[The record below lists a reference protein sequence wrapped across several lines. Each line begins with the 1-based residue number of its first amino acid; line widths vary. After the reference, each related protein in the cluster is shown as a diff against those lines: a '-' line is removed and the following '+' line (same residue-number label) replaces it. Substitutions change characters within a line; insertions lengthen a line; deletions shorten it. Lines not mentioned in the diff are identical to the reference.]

1 MLSGDTFDV
10 RTPIVAF
17 TVPTKTPHRRRR
29 CRRGSRHGSGAG
41 GRHGS
46 GCGHAVTL
54 AVSLSEVA
62 PRGSV
67 PLHPPLKETTQGAT
81 AVHESVSQARL
92 LTDPVFLKEDG
103 HRRAERQEAVTR
115 KREAQGAV
123 LASDVNPRLSR
134 KDFAYII
141 IPCEDDDGLS
151 FMWQNSLSNRSA
163 RRHIPADPRA
173 PRRDTT
179 TDIDCMD

>member
-1 MLSGDTFDV
+1 MGALAAIHTVGAVGAFHIE
-10 RTPIVAF
+10 RAVAS
-17 TVPTKTPHRRRR
+17 V
-29 CRRGSRHGSGAG
+29 
-41 GRHGS
+41 
-46 GCGHAVTL
+46 VTL
-54 AVSLSEVA
+54 AVACMRTGVRA
-62 PRGSV
+62 RGGERSV
-67 PLHPPLKETTQGAT
+67 EGRRRRDRAWRGRRTALLAEGETVGSGEGRQG
-81 AVHESVSQARL
+81 E
-92 LTDPVFLKEDG
+92 EDG
-103 HRRAERQEAVTR
+103 HHRAERQEAVTQ